1 MKNIAVI
8 VTKELYTYFVSP
20 IAYFVFFIFTAVSG
34 FLFYVIL
41 GSFAAYQYSTTDVI
55 QTLFN
60 NISVTLLFFTPAL
73 TMKLFAEEK
82 KTGTI
87 ELLMTSPL
95 KDTEVVLGKFLA
107 SWVMLFVMLLL
118 TLIFPLITTRFGNL
132 DIGPIISGYL
142 GLLLLGSTFLSL
154 GVMISSMT
162 KNQIVAALTSFGLLL
177 SLWIIGFLSSRGGK
191 IGDFLGYLSLTEH
204 FSDFSRGTISL
215 KHTVYYLSFTIVC
228 LFFTVKSFESS
239 KWR

>member
-1 MKNIAVI
+1 MKNIAAIVI
-8 VTKELYTYFVSP
+8 KELNTYFASP
-20 IAYFVFFIFTAVSG
+20 IAYFVFFIFIAVSG
-34 FLFYVIL
+34 FLFSEVLLYY
-41 GSFAAYQYSTTDVI
+41 ARNQYSTTNVMWAW
-55 QTLFN
+55 FN
-60 NISVTLLFFTPAL
+60 SVSVTLLFFTPAL

-107 SWVMLFVMLLL
+107 SWIMLFVMLLL
-118 TLIFPLITTRFGNL
+118 TLIFPLVTTRFGDV

-177 SLWIIGFLSSRGGK
+177 SLWLIGSLSNRGGT

-204 FSDFSRGTISL
+204 FSDFSRGTVSL
-215 KHTVYYLSFTIVC
+215 KHTVYYLSFAIVC